1 MKRAGVVTVTFLLLA
16 AMLALPAS
24 AAGGECHWY
33 FHKNKEHKQ
42 PPIPSEFAFAE
53 QYGGVYIDHKHGDGD
68 GDKVIYLTFDAGY
81 ENGNVEKVLNALRDA
96 GAVGSFFVLSNLAKS
111 NPDLLKRMVAE
122 GHTVCNH
129 TAHHPNLSFA
139 SKEKIEA
146 EIHGLEDAV
155 EAVIGQKPAPYFRP
169 PEGSFSEQM
178 LKTVQEM
185 GYHTV
190 FWSFAYADWDNARQ
204 PEPEASLQKIL
215 AHTHNGE
222 VLLLHPTSA
231 TNAAILPR
239 LLAALTAEGYRF
251 GTMDE
256 LCGAG

>member
-1 MKRAGVVTVTFLLLA
+1 MKRAGIVTVTLILFA
-16 AMLALPAS
+16 AILALPVR

-42 PPIPSEFAFAE
+42 PPIPSEFGFAE
-53 QYGGVYIDHKHGDGD
+53 QYGGVYIDHSHGDDD

-111 NPDLLKRMVAE
+111 NPDLLKRMVSE

-129 TAHHPNLSFA
+129 TAHHPNLSRA

-169 PEGSFSEQM
+169 PEGSFSEEM
-178 LKTVQEM
+178 LKTVYEM

-204 PEPEASLQKIL
+204 PDPEASLKKIL

-256 LCGAG
+256 LCGA